1 MSLQFTLY
9 HFDSF
14 NNETKFSIDRLLIP
28 RYLVREHF
36 FFFWIHLIYFKAN
49 PILHAMRVP
58 LAHRCMPIN
67 QDKAEISDTH
77 LLAL

>member
-1 MSLQFTLY
+1 MKQNSVLTEDY
-9 HFDSF
+9 SF
-14 NNETKFSIDRLLIP
+14 PGILLGNI
-28 RYLVREHF
+28 F
-36 FFFWIHLIYFKAN
+36 FFFLIHLVYFKAN

-67 QDKAEISDTH
+67 QDKAEIPDTH

>member
-36 FFFWIHLIYFKAN
+36 FFFDSPYLLQGEPYSACHEGTTSPQMHAN
-49 PILHAMRVP
+49 
-58 LAHRCMPIN
+58 
-67 QDKAEISDTH
+67 KSG
-77 LLAL
+77 